1 MTFVQ
6 IIDCKTGRV
15 DELNR
20 LMDTWVEQTKGRRT
34 ASHSLVGQDRS
45 DPSHVVEI
53 IEFPSYQE
61 AMRNSQLPETDR
73 TFREM
78 VSLCDEMP
86 VFTDLEVV
94 RDEQLNK
101 AAARRFFE
109 AAASGDLAAF
119 EDLFTQDYHDH
130 DIANEADTEGIEGV
144 IQEVRAYR
152 SAFAF
157 GFRIESQVA
166 EGDQV
171 ATRWSWRG
179 THRGDF
185 MGLPATG
192 KDVGMT
198 GVTIFRFRDGRIAE
212 GWWNWDLLGMM
223 RQLGLTAR

>member
-6 IIDCKTGRV
+6 IIDCRTDRV

-20 LMDTWVEQTKGRRT
+20 LMDAWVQQTKGRRT

-61 AMRNSQLPETDR
+61 AMRNSELPETDR

-78 VSLCDEMP
+78 VSLCDGMP
-86 VFTDLEVV
+86 TFTDLDVV

-109 AAASGDLAAF
+109 AAASGDLAAY
-119 EDLFTQDYHDH
+119 EELFTQDYHDH
-130 DIANEADTEGIEGV
+130 DIANETDTHGIEGV
-144 IQEVRAYR
+144 VQEVRGYR
-152 SAFAF
+152 SAFVF
-157 GFRIESQVA
+157 DFDIESQVA
-166 EGDQV
+166 EADEV

-192 KDVGMT
+192 KEVTMS
-198 GVTIFRFRDGRIAE
+198 GVTIFRFRDGKIAE

>member
-6 IIDCKTGRV
+6 IIDCRTDRV

-34 ASHSLVGQDRS
+34 ASHSLVGKDRS

-73 TFREM
+73 TFRDM

-86 VFTDLEVV
+86 TFTDLDVV

-109 AAASGDLAAF
+109 AAASGDLDAF
-119 EDLFTQDYHDH
+119 DELFMADYHDH
-130 DIANEADTEGIEGV
+130 DIANAQDTRGIEG
-144 IQEVRAYR
+144 IRREVQGYR

-157 GFRIESQVA
+157 DFDIETQVA

-192 KDVGMT
+192 KDVEMA
-198 GVTIFRFRDGRIAE
+198 GVTIFRFQDGKIAE

-223 RQLGLTAR
+223 RQLGLVSR